1 MDHREATPHP
11 LPAGLVGS
19 GPVSGP
25 TGPGGLGAPR
35 VPALPSRWTRLRGP
49 LLTAAAAG
57 GLALAL
63 HLRDPHSSGSWGLC
77 PWLAL
82 TGHYCPGCGSLR
94 AVNDLGH
101 GEVMAAISSNAVFV
115 AMIPVLVFWWMRW
128 TQRSWSGAPR
138 PVAVRE
144 RSGLW
149 IALGAVVM
157 VAFGVLRNLPAGSW
171 LAP

>member
-1 MDHREATPHP
+1 MDHREATTPHSVQRQVP
-11 LPAGLVGS
+11 SEVPGAALAGL
-19 GPVSGP
+19 
-25 TGPGGLGAPR
+25 PGA
-35 VPALPSRWTRLRGP
+35 VASSSRWVRMRGP
-49 LLTAAAAG
+49 LLTAGLAG

-63 HLRDPHSSGSWGLC
+63 HVRDPHSSGSWGLC

-94 AVNDLGH
+94 AVNDLTNADL
-101 GEVMAAISSNAVFV
+101 AAAASSNFVFV
-115 AMIPVLVFWWMRW
+115 AMVPVLVFWWLRW
-128 TQRSWSGAPR
+128 TGRSWSGTPG
-138 PVAVRE
+138 PVAVRQ